1 MKHFII
7 TKAAGL
13 NILWLWDSKLEKF
26 EKLDEGITVTVDQSL
41 TEAKAGDSEKDF
53 CFFWIENDELHRTP
67 KHCSDVKSYAKC
79 LIYQKDGLWYLRKNK
94 FLDKDECLGKAD
106 SYNAFA
112 ARKNF
117 YLKDFP
123 GENYTMFF
131 LTPEPFN
138 LVQKQYGKPY
148 FVCDEKIVVERS
160 DGYFDIYRY
169 GSPAKAELITV
180 DDCNNKMKIYGF
192 VPKVGAYKFFAE
204 GKNII
209 TFDNAYLLLDESG
222 NAKLYAV
229 SKGCA
234 DLVDEGKYKLKNY
247 HCVFQINDKLYPVL
261 YSFVQWEKA
270 RLTFRGKIKHLFKRL
285 F

>member
-41 TEAKAGDSEKDF
+41 TEAKAGDSEENF
-53 CFFWIENDELHRTP
+53 RFFWIEDDKLHQTP
-67 KHCSDVKSYAKC
+67 QYCSDIKKYDKC
-79 LIYQKDGLWYLRKNK
+79 LIYQKDGLWYLRRKNVSG
-94 FLDKDECLGKAD
+94 KDECLGKAENYG
-106 SYNAFA
+106 SF
-112 ARKNF
+112 KTKQCF
-117 YLKDFP
+117 YLKSYP
-123 GENYTMFF
+123 EENYTMSF
-131 LTPEPFN
+131 LTADPFK
-138 LVQKQYGKPY
+138 LIQKQYSKP
-148 FVCDEKIVVERS
+148 FFICDETIVVERS

-270 RLTFRGKIKHLFKRL
+270 RLTLKGKLKILLRKLS
-285 F
+285 

>member
-41 TEAKAGDSEKDF
+41 TEAKAGDSEKNF
-53 CFFWIENDELHRTP
+53 CFFWIENDELHQTP
-67 KHCSDVKSYAKC
+67 KHCSDVKNYDNC
-79 LIYQKDGLWYLRKNK
+79 LIYQKNELWYLRKNK
-94 FLDKDECLGKAD
+94 LSDEDECLGRAD
-106 SYNAFA
+106 SYYALGVW
-112 ARKNF
+112 KDF

-138 LVQKQYGKPY
+138 LVQKQYGKQY

-192 VPKVGAYKFFAE
+192 VPKVGAYQFLAQE
-204 GKNII
+204 NSII
-209 TFDNAYLLLDESG
+209 AFHNAYLLLDENG
-222 NAKLYAV
+222 NGRLYAV
-229 SKGCA
+229 SEGYA
-234 DLVDEGKYKLKNY
+234 DLVDEGKFKMRGSYL
-247 HCVFQINDKLYPVL
+247 FQINDKLYPVCRL
-261 YSFVQWEKA
+261 TVQWEEAK
-270 RLTFRGKIKHLFKRL
+270 LTFRGKIKHLFEKSS
-285 F
+285 